1 MNRRGHVFGFRS
13 AWSMPS
19 FLIAAL
25 AATVVLAASSSNAL
39 AISAPIHISG
49 TGGEGVFIR
58 AEPNTSSTRLGWM
71 PEGAS
76 PDYNCFVWGQNI
88 NGVPIWFNVNY
99 SGVTGYYA
107 SFYDDSSYH
116 SNEELTAKYGVPL
129 CGSAPSPAPPPAPTP
144 SPAPTGSSEGSSNPG
159 SPGAPP
165 SPGTPSAPRMEYEP
179 QDIYYSPYNEGSHE
193 LTDRISVKTVY
204 EHQFVTNC
212 TSPYPAYNAAL
223 GLANG
228 APIATLAG
236 WSKGRVGVMSYLN
249 RANSGQLGQLEY
261 VLLIDPGTYGE
272 LTCDR
277 QLGAGQHLAQWLT
290 QNPSAHLV
298 VISSSEIS
306 QKENSKGIQET
317 YFNAIRKQSTA
328 ADNLRARVLT
338 CNYAMS
344 HQTAFATGQ
353 YWIAH
358 RIGTS
363 TKSCPWLSGGSHT
376 YKPMGGVGW
385 HP

>member
-1 MNRRGHVFGFRS
+1 
-13 AWSMPS
+13 
-19 FLIAAL
+19 LI
-25 AATVVLAASSSNAL
+25 
-39 AISAPIHISG
+39 
-49 TGGEGVFIR
+49 
-58 AEPNTSSTRLGWM
+58 
-71 PEGAS
+71 PEGFS

-99 SGVTGYYA
+99 AGATGFYA
-107 SFYDDSSYH
+107 SYYDDSSYH

-129 CGSAPSPAPPPAPTP
+129 CGSAPSPPPVPAPAPASAPTP
-144 SPAPTGSSEGSSNPG
+144 APSPTGGPGAPSNPG
-159 SPGAPP
+159 
-165 SPGTPSAPRMEYEP
+165 TPLIEYEP

-193 LTDRISVKTVY
+193 LSDRSVVKTVY

-212 TSPYPAYNAAL
+212 TSPHPAYNAVL

-228 APIATLAG
+228 APIGTLAG
-236 WSKGRVGVMSYLN
+236 WSKGRIGVMSYLYL
-249 RANSGQLGQLEY
+249 ANDGQLGQLEY

-277 QLGAGQHLAQWLT
+277 KLGAGWHLAQWLT
-290 QNPSAHLV
+290 KNRSARLV
-298 VISSSEIS
+298 VISTTEVS
-306 QKENSKGIQET
+306 QQENSKGIQES
-317 YFNAIRKQSTA
+317 YFNAIRKQSTTA
-328 ADNLRARVLT
+328 NHLRARVLT

-344 HQTAFATGQ
+344 HKAAFATAQ

-363 TKSCPWLSGGSHT
+363 TKSCPWLTGSGET
-376 YKPMGGVGW
+376 YKPQFRVGW